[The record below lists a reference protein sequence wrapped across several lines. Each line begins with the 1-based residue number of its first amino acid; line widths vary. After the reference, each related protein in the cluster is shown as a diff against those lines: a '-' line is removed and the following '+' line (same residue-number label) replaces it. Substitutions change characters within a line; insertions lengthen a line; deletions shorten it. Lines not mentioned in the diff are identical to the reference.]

1 MGCVFISKVLMSRG
15 PHCAPSKAAW
25 WAHQK
30 YQGDTPFTH
39 TWEKNPRLCT
49 QLPVPAKVLYKYCVQ
64 QSKLHRLREN
74 HRNIQETQSLFPF
87 WGASCIV
94 MICKADGMLP
104 LWCPGVS
111 WHLQAQPE
119 TPGGGCKW
127 ATCLETV
134 LHWCSCGQRH
144 LGYMMVP
151 FNVDVNSL
159 KNIPGS

>member
-1 MGCVFISKVLMSRG
+1 MLWKKSCLIINWLFSRAPPVFAQSVKFGKQSSDQMGCVFVSKMLMSRW

-30 YQGDTPFTH
+30 YQGDIPFTH

-87 WGASCIV
+87 WGASCTV

-119 TPGGGCKW
+119 TPGEAANGPL
-127 ATCLETV
+127 A
-134 LHWCSCGQRH
+134 
-144 LGYMMVP
+144 
-151 FNVDVNSL
+151 
-159 KNIPGS
+159 